1 MVELKD
7 KTVEELRKMAS
18 RKKIEGR
25 SKMNKS
31 ELVRALKKKTTSTK
45 KTLKRRKMKGG
56 VIIRGVNYDLQRL
69 ADVEEHLFAGRDV
82 GIINLVSRNQLN
94 NITSLDQLIAGHI
107 PNPILTMNRNNLTS
121 GLITCTERIQNGNRA
136 FQRLVYIPICQ
147 NVYYIQIE
155 GDYLIINFDT
165 LLMDLPNNNNN
176 VNWYNT
182 LLVNLGLEGQ
192 KLFPLINPPNQIPHQ
207 IPH

>member
-31 ELVRALKKKTTSTK
+31 ELVRALKKKTTLTK
-45 KTLKRRKMKGG
+45 KTSKRRKMKGG
-56 VIIRGVNYDLQRL
+56 VIIRGVNYDLGRFE
-69 ADVEEHLFAGRDV
+69 AIENHLFDDHGDV
-82 GIINLVSRNQLN
+82 GLINLYERNQLN
-94 NITSLDQLIAGHI
+94 NINTMDQLIARHI
-107 PNPILTMNRNNLTS
+107 PNPILTMNRDNLGDGFIS
-121 GLITCTERIQNGNRA
+121 GTERVQVGNRA
-136 FQRLVYIPICQ
+136 IQHPFSITIGP

-182 LLVNLGLEGQ
+182 LLVNLGLGQGQ
-192 KLFPLINPPNQIPHQ
+192 KLFPLINPNNQIPH
-207 IPH
+207 